1 MTVATPGT
9 TKIAGA
15 KTVADW
21 KALCAQLDAAPSE
34 ELWKKAFDDFYR
46 ARLETRYFAPIKTLE
61 KNATQLGEGFAIV
74 AILCSLVEFLEST
87 LQGKAYRYR
96 RKGDP
101 PLTIHEYDKSGV
113 IFENF
118 LATRDP
124 FSTVFD
130 KNLAK
135 DFYTNVRCGL
145 LHEAR
150 TKGGWLIRTGK
161 DTSPMIEPTKKIVNR
176 KSLQKGFGDFLDS
189 YKSSL
194 LVDQALQDAFR
205 RKMNSLCIE

>member
-1 MTVATPGT
+1 MTVATPDT

-21 KALCAQLDAAPSE
+21 KALCAELDAAPSK
-34 ELWKKAFDDFYR
+34 ELWKKAFDDFYL
-46 ARLETRYFAPIKTLE
+46 ARLETRYFTPIKTLE
-61 KNATQLGEGFAIV
+61 KNAMQRGEGFAIV

-87 LQGKAYRYR
+87 LQGKTYRYR

-101 PLTIHEYDKSGV
+101 PLKIHEYEKSGE

-118 LATRDP
+118 LATRAP
-124 FSTVFD
+124 FSNVFD
-130 KNLAK
+130 EDLAK

-161 DTSPMIEPTKKIVNR
+161 DTGPMIDPTNRIIDR

-194 LVDQALQDAFR
+194 LADQERQGAFK
-205 RKMNSLCIE
+205 RKMFSLCIE